1 MLSALILIPLVGAL
15 LIGLLP
21 KTLETNQIRR
31 SALIVLGINLAV
43 TLWLILQFDISNSGF
58 QFVEDIDWIEPL
70 GLSYSLGVDGIAL
83 PLVAINS
90 FLCFLSVYISAQIK
104 RPRLYYAMLLL
115 IASAVAG
122 AFLARNLLLFF
133 LFYELEL
140 IPLYLLIAIWG
151 GARRGYAAT
160 KFLIYTAFS
169 GVLILGAF
177 LGLAILSDT
186 GSFAYNPAL
195 VQGLTITQQTLL
207 MGVLLIGF
215 GIKIPLV
222 PFHTWLPDAHVEA
235 STPISVLLA
244 GVLLKLGTYGIL
256 RFCVGLFPE
265 AWVAVAPLLA
275 WWAVV
280 SVLYGSLAA
289 IAQTDMKKMVAYSSV
304 GHMGYILLAASAA
317 TPLSILGT
325 VMQMV
330 SHGLISALMFLLVG
344 VVYKKTGTRD
354 LTILRG
360 LLAPERG
367 LPFIGSLMVLG
378 AMASAG
384 IPGMVGFIS
393 EFIVF
398 RGSFERYAPQTL
410 LCMVGSGLTAVYFLL
425 MINRVF
431 FGRLTAAPNDKG
443 GSIEVTLPKVSWRD
457 RTPALV
463 LVLIIFAFGLQ
474 PEWMT
479 RWIATTTTT
488 FMPNAIRASEAVSV
502 LQPTPDKTHPNEA
515 NLNQAS
521 SGKDFDKGLEKSPE
535 KIALLSLL
543 HPVLVDSSTVTPV
556 IRPSTD
562 NLALVRTSSIN

>member
-1 MLSALILIPLVGAL
+1 MILSALILIPLAGAL
-15 LIGLLP
+15 LISIWPQEIESNQVRRVALI
-21 KTLETNQIRR
+21 TLGVNLVVTV
-31 SALIVLGINLAV
+31 ALIV
-43 TLWLILQFDISNSGF
+43 QFDVSNPGF
-58 QFVEDIDWIEPL
+58 QFLEAIAWMKPL
-70 GLSYSLGVDGIAL
+70 GLTYSLGVDGIAL

-90 FLCFLSVYISAQIK
+90 LLCFVSVYISHSMK
-104 RPRLYYAMLLL
+104 RPRLYYPLLLL
-115 IASAVAG
+115 ITSAVAG
-122 AFLARNLLLFF
+122 AFLAQNLLLFF

-169 GVLILGAF
+169 GILILGAF
-177 LGLAILSDT
+177 LGLGLLSGT
-186 GSFAYNPAL
+186 GSFDYDPSL
-195 VQGLTITQQTLL
+195 TQGLTMAQQTLL
-207 MGVLLIGF
+207 LGVLLIGF
-215 GIKIPLV
+215 GIKIPLF

-244 GVLLKLGTYGIL
+244 GVLLKLGTYGML
-256 RFCVGLFPE
+256 RFCVGLFPD
-265 AWVAVAPLLA
+265 AWLSLSPLLA

-304 GHMGYILLAASAA
+304 GHMGYILLAAAAA

-325 VMQMV
+325 ELQMV

-354 LTILRG
+354 LTVLRG
-360 LLAPERG
+360 LMAPERG

-398 RGSFERYAPQTL
+398 RGSFESQAPQTL
-410 LCMVGSGLTAVYFLL
+410 FCMLGSGLTAVYFLL

-431 FGRLTAAPNDKG
+431 FGRLNAAPEELG
-443 GSIEVTLPKVSWRD
+443 GTTEVTLPKVSWRD
-457 RTPALV
+457 RVPAMA

-474 PEWMT
+474 PAWLT
-479 RWIATTTTT
+479 RWMESTTNS
-488 FMPNAIRASEAVSV
+488 FMPNYIHPVVAVGGAATHGTASEA
-502 LQPTPDKTHPNEA
+502 
-515 NLNQAS
+515 
-521 SGKDFDKGLEKSPE
+521 
-535 KIALLSLL
+535 LS
-543 HPVLVDSSTVTPV
+543 
-556 IRPSTD
+556 
-562 NLALVRTSSIN
+562 NF